1 MAIGLGAALGLA
13 GKLGGSIFSAIKG
26 RKLFNAYNEA
36 QQKILK
42 DQVQK
47 NLLWYNRKINSSG
60 LERANA
66 QATLN
71 ALDEQGQQR
80 LKNLAGR
87 SAVMGG
93 SNALRAAEQNQQNQA
108 RGNVM
113 QGLAIDQERRNDVT
127 DREFRNRDAAL
138 ANQQME
144 LNKSNFEYQSG
155 QVKNAGDTMAN
166 LSDGVSGA
174 LDDTD
179 VRGIWN
185 KKYRTGGLWQ
195 G

>member
-1 MAIGLGAALGLA
+1 MAIGLGAALGLV
-13 GKLGGSIFSAIKG
+13 GKVGGSIFSAIKG

-42 DQVQK
+42 DQAQK

-60 LERANA
+60 LERASA

-93 SNALRAAEQNQQNQA
+93 STALRAAEQNAQNQA

-127 DREFRNRDAAL
+127 DREYRSRDAAL

-144 LNKSNFEYQSG
+144 LNKSNFEHQSG
-155 QVKNAGDTMAN
+155 QIQKAGTTMGELADGLTGIAGDM
-166 LSDGVSGA
+166 
-174 LDDTD
+174 D

-185 KKYRTGGLWQ
+185 KKYR
-195 G
+195 